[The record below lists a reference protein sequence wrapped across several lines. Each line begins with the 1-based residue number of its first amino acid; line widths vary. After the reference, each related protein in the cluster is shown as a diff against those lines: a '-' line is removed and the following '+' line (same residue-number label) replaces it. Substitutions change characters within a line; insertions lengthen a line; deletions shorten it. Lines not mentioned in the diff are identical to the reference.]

1 MSSHSRRTRPGAGTL
16 LNAAVLAHLQ
26 FCQVFLDDMTSL
38 AYARRAD
45 QRAAPD
51 VRWRVLALTAA
62 ALLVGFALRSWL
74 WLDQGRAGMVMLSD
88 SDEYYLGAIHLWLDG
103 SYYDSG
109 QWLRPPLTS
118 LFFALAFVF
127 FGPNMPAALLIQCG
141 LSALTALL
149 VGATARQV
157 WQSTRAGL
165 AATWATALYLPL
177 AVHASLLLS
186 ETVFIFAIAL
196 AFYLF
201 ELARRQAL
209 RPAWLLLLG
218 GAAFGAAALARPVG
232 LYAAPLLGVWAY
244 LERPQLRAAVRATA
258 LLGLGCA
265 LVILPWTARNYL
277 VYRQLV
283 LVDTNGGVSFW
294 FGTIND
300 PDDQRM
306 QDVWKATLPN
316 SALRQQAALRLGIEN
331 VQRDP
336 LRYVSRMRNKMA
348 ALWQPDLR
356 LFAGNAVTGVT
367 LPQRSLSF
375 NLLSDAQYVALMLL
389 ALLGLVVT
397 RRSERNWALLLWPL
411 YGTLLTALTLGHPRL
426 RLPLLIVPLIYAAL
440 PLAHPGETWRRLN
453 APGRWRRV
461 AALLTGALVLAY
473 LLFSTAYIPFLRGQL
488 RALGSDVIAAR
499 AAVQVDPNGFLPAYQ
514 LAQRLRAA
522 GDLAGAEAEYRRAA
536 ELNPRSIETHAA
548 LLSLARLRGDQ
559 TAIERARAAMDA
571 IGWDNNMTYRWAWAH
586 EPYSAPGRLDLGRAD
601 DLGAMHGFSRTLDQR
616 GQTVRATV
624 TDAAQLR
631 LDATN
636 ATALTLRV
644 RAANQAV
651 PLRVLVDGVEL
662 SSVNVST
669 EWRELSVPLPEPRM
683 GPVLVELRA
692 PLSVTSL
699 EQPYPY
705 GVLVDWAALQ

>member
-1 MSSHSRRTRPGAGTL
+1 
-16 LNAAVLAHLQ
+16 
-26 FCQVFLDDMTSL
+26 MTSI
-38 AYARRAD
+38 AYARRAE
-45 QRAAPD
+45 QRAATD
-51 VRWRVLALTAA
+51 VRWRTLALSAA
-62 ALLVGFALRSWL
+62 ALLVGFGLRYWL

-88 SDEYYLGAIHLWLDG
+88 SDEYYLGAIHIWLDG

-118 LFFALAFVF
+118 LFFALAFVL
-127 FGPNMPAALLIQCG
+127 FGPNLPAALLLQCG
-141 LSALTALL
+141 LSALTALV
-149 VGATARQV
+149 VGATARQI

-186 ETVFIFAIAL
+186 ETVFIFTIAL
-196 AFYLF
+196 AFCLF

-232 LYAAPLLGVWAY
+232 LYAVPLLGVWAY

-265 LVILPWTARNYL
+265 LVILPWTARNYV

-294 FGTIND
+294 FGTIDD

-316 SALRQQAALRLGIEN
+316 SALRQQAALRLGLEN
-331 VQRDP
+331 IRRDP
-336 LRYVSRMRNKMA
+336 LRYISRMRNKTA

-375 NLLSDAQYVALMLL
+375 NVASDAQYIVLMLL
-389 ALLGLVVT
+389 GLLGLVVS
-397 RRSERNWALLLWPL
+397 RSAERNWALLLWPL

-440 PLAHPGETWRRLN
+440 PLAHPRQTWQRLN
-453 APGRWRRV
+453 AAGRWRRV
-461 AALLTGALVLAY
+461 VALLIGALVLVS

-488 RALGSDVIAAR
+488 SALGGDVAAAR
-499 AAVQVDPNGFLPAYQ
+499 AAVQADPNGFLPASQ

-522 GDLAGAEAEYRRAA
+522 GDLPKAQAEYQRAA
-536 ELNPRSIETHAA
+536 DLDPRSIETHAA
-548 LLSLARLRGDQ
+548 LLSLARVRGDQ
-559 TAIERARAAMDA
+559 AAIERARTAMDA
-571 IGWDNNMTYRWAWAH
+571 IGWDNNMTYRWAWTH

-601 DLGAMHGFSRTLDQR
+601 DLGAIHGFSRILHEN

-624 TDAAQLR
+624 TNPAQLR
-631 LDATN
+631 IDATN
-636 ATALTLRV
+636 ATTFVLRV
-644 RAANQAV
+644 RAANRSV

-662 SSVNVST
+662 SSTSATT
-669 EWRELSVPLPEPRM
+669 EWRELVVPLTQPRT
-683 GPVLVELRA
+683 GTLLIELRA
-692 PLSVTSL
+692 PLNVTSL

-705 GVLVDWAALQ
+705 GVLVDWAELR